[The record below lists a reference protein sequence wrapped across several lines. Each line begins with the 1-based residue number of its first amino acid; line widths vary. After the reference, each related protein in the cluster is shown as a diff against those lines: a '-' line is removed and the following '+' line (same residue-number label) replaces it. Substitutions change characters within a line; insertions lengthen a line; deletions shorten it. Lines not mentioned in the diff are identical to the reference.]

1 MYILLGYS
9 LSSPLLA
16 FSSEL
21 VFLANDPITFWLLK
35 LFIILYINR
44 FIDLYTYI
52 KIDFYIFCVFGFS
65 LVWLFSRSSF
75 SPHSSFSSIC
85 IYLYKNIFLYFVWL
99 IYIQASFGGALI
111 LYINIK
117 V

>member
-9 LSSPLLA
+9 LSSSLLA

-21 VFLANDPITFWLLK
+21 VFLANDPITFWILK

-52 KIDFYIFCVFGFS
+52 KIDFYIFVSLAFS
-65 LVWLFSRSSF
+65 LVRLF
-75 SPHSSFSSIC
+75 
-85 IYLYKNIFLYFVWL
+85 L
-99 IYIQASFGGALI
+99 
-111 LYINIK
+111 
-117 V
+117 